1 MCIVRQAKKTQK
13 TQRTHNPKNNT
24 ISPDYYKIM
33 TSCSNHSVNNKQN
46 LSHSWRRRSHRSHK
60 SKLEDHSLCVVC
72 KLCFHSLFGYVQAP
86 KPFEVLR
93 KYWWLHNR
101 ISSVLKCDRK
111 WWPSLWRWD
120 WGWAHTLPYHFYKP
134 QSSLTCRKKKT
145 KTQSLITVNM
155 ATLPT
160 IGDSSTQLI

>member
-1 MCIVRQAKKTQK
+1 MCIVRQEKQKKTQK

-93 KYWWLHNR
+93 KYWWLHQ
-101 ISSVLKCDRK
+101 
-111 WWPSLWRWD
+111 
-120 WGWAHTLPYHFYKP
+120 Y
-134 QSSLTCRKKKT
+134 KKKQQDIQCAQMWQEVVT
-145 KTQSLITVNM
+145 KSVEVRPRVGSHI
-155 ATLPT
+155 ALPFLQAS
-160 IGDSSTQLI
+160 IFSYL

>member
-1 MCIVRQAKKTQK
+1 MHCKTRKAKKPQK

-60 SKLEDHSLCVVC
+60 SKLEDHSLCDVC

-93 KYWWLHNR
+93 KYWWLHQ
-101 ISSVLKCDRK
+101 
-111 WWPSLWRWD
+111 
-120 WGWAHTLPYHFYKP
+120 Y
-134 QSSLTCRKKKT
+134 KKT
-145 KTQSLITVNM
+145 TGYPVCSNVTGSGDQVCGGETRVGSHI
-155 ATLPT
+155 ALPFLQAS
-160 IGDSSTQLI
+160 IFSYL

>member
-1 MCIVRQAKKTQK
+1 MCIVRQEKQKPPQK

-33 TSCSNHSVNNKQN
+33 SSCSNHSVNNKQN
-46 LSHSWRRRSHRSHK
+46 LSHSWRRRSHQSHK

-86 KPFEVLR
+86 VVAPVQKN
-93 KYWWLHNR
+93 NR

-120 WGWAHTLPYHFYKP
+120 RGWAHTLPYHFYKP
-134 QSSLTCRKKKT
+134 QSSLTCRKKRKQ
-145 KTQSLITVNM
+145 KPSH
-155 ATLPT
+155 
-160 IGDSSTQLI
+160 